1 MAGQRGLKLRETG
14 PDAVDLVHQL
24 IESIRRLLGPALLR
38 RVPRGSV
45 PAGHADWGR
54 NNSVCLLNSPIQK
67 NTAVSASG

>member
-24 IESIRRLLGPALLR
+24 IESIRRLLGPTL
-38 RVPRGSV
+38 

-67 NTAVSASG
+67 NTTVSASG